1 MGIASTLE
9 RSERAVA
16 NTSVKSYRD
25 LVAWQQARRLV
36 ASIYEISAHFPD
48 DERFGLTSQ
57 IRRCAV
63 SVPSNI
69 AEGYGRGASADYV
82 RFLRIARGSL
92 FEIET
97 QLILAC
103 DLEYISESDLNGLN
117 EIISETA
124 RPLSGLIRSIENHN

>member
-1 MGIASTLE
+1 MTSTLE
-9 RSERAVA
+9 RSDNIVTGER
-16 NTSVKSYRD
+16 VKSYRD
-25 LVAWQQARRLV
+25 LNAWQNARRLV
-36 ASIYEISAHFPD
+36 GAIYEISAHFPD

-69 AEGYGRGASADYV
+69 AEGYGRGASADYL

-103 DLEYISESDLNGLN
+103 DLEYISESDLKGLN
-117 EIISETA
+117 EIITQTA